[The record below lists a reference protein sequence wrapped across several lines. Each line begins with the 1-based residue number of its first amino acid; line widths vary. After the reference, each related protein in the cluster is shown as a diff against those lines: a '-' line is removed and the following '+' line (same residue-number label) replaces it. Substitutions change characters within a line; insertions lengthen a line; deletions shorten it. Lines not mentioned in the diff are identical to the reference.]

1 MENTRYNGDVT
12 VKECSERVTGKDGLS
27 NWLAVTLLVNVMIQP
42 ML

>member
-12 VKECSERVTGKDGLS
+12 VKECSEWVTGKDGLC
-27 NWLAVTLLVNVMIQP
+27 NWLPVTLLVNVMIQP